1 MFGSPDAYGQGP
13 SILPRHERRLRDRD
27 RKNQE
32 SVRKARSEGKIVR
45 GDSTF
50 KRVDDPNSAS
60 GTRLERTGS
69 VSQPKYESNKPIYT
83 GPKPSFAVGSG
94 GTNNTSV
101 TPIKAEG
108 ASSPSYYEA
117 VRKGPDGGRV
127 SSSGNA
133 GSGDGRNIQRGGAT
147 GTQLSLAQPTPA
159 DMGAFMNRLQSEF
172 GIKFNFGEQSRNG
185 YQSNALPGTA
195 ATRQFAQDEFS
206 ADDAQVMGMSPE
218 DSATLASGG
227 SIETVIG
234 GSTAKG
240 AQSGASD
247 SADVGDQSRALRIPR
262 GERQREAFF
271 RQNPNYGVDTTEA
284 TPKGSG
290 FSARSRAFLDYEG
303 KGGAAMALRAA
314 EAAQGTIRQNGVTYA
329 MDAEGNATRISP
341 EGEKALRADRDLV
354 AGQEFL
360 NNYKYVPAG
369 PKETESPD
377 VIRPVD
383 TSVASDAYF
392 SGNVGST
399 TNVGD
404 AFDISES
411 TKLESDPVNQP
422 YNITEE
428 IQMRSGKD
436 VPMMR
441 FGS

>member
-1 MFGSPDAYGQGP
+1 MG
-13 SILPRHERRLRDRD
+13 
-27 RKNQE
+27 
-32 SVRKARSEGKIVR
+32 RSERKRGIMPKQYVNPYASKREPGKYNRR
-45 GDSTF
+45 G
-50 KRVDDPNSAS
+50 RRI
-60 GTRLERTGS
+60 GG
-69 VSQPKYESNKPIYT
+69 PIT
-83 GPKPSFAVGSG
+83 AAPVVETT

-117 VRKGPDGGRV
+117 VRRGPDGDRV
-127 SSSGNA
+127 PSSGNA
-133 GSGDGRNIQRGGAT
+133 GSGDGRNIQRGDAS
-147 GTQLSLAQPTPA
+147 GTQLSHAQPKPA
-159 DMGAFMNRLQSEF
+159 DMAAFMARLQGDPF
-172 GIKFNFGEQSRNG
+172 NIKFNFGEQNRTG

-195 ATRQFAQDEFS
+195 ATRQMATDEFS

-218 DSATLASGG
+218 DSATLAGGG

-247 SADVGDQSRALRIPR
+247 SADKGDQSRALRIPR

-284 TPKGSG
+284 TPKSSG
-290 FSARSRAFLDYEG
+290 LSARSRAFLDYEG

-392 SGNVGST
+392 SGNVGAT
-399 TNVGD
+399 TEVGD

-411 TKLESDPVNQP
+411 TKLISDPADQP
-422 YNITEE
+422 YNITED

-441 FGS
+441 FDK